1 MFVRRLYEWLQ
12 SSIKTIFFFKKKP
25 GLGPNDY
32 TCDEQDIIK
41 VLHDKFEGKII
52 LTHYCIKNKRL
63 DAYLPEY
70 KIEIEIDKYKHEDRS
85 FNYEQSKTKMIE
97 NHEITLIRTNPN
109 DPNFGIKNFI
119 VQICICINEA
129 IKKQAK
135 KSMV

>member
-12 SSIKTIFFFKKKP
+12 SSIKTIFFFKNKL

-52 LTHYCIKNKRL
+52 LTHYCIKN
-63 DAYLPEY
+63 
-70 KIEIEIDKYKHEDRS
+70 
-85 FNYEQSKTKMIE
+85 
-97 NHEITLIRTNPN
+97 EITLIRTNPN